1 VSALEK
7 AVFLHHLQ
15 PIAQGE
21 DVMDDQQ
28 LQALSALIGEKLKQR
43 NATVTCAESC
53 TGGWIAKVFTDIS
66 GSSAWFERGF
76 VTYSNE
82 AKQQLVE
89 VKADSLAQYGAVSDA
104 VVREMAL
111 GARKAAHA
119 DYAISVSGIAG
130 PDGDS
135 DEKSVGTV
143 WFGFAGPQD
152 NVLTFKQHFNG
163 DRDAVR
169 RQSVA
174 WALQKLYGEFLTN

>member
-1 VSALEK
+1 MVSDLEK

-15 PIAQGE
+15 PTAKGRIA
-21 DVMDDQQ
+21 MDDQQ
-28 LQALSALIGEKLKQR
+28 LQALSAQIGEKLKQR

-76 VTYSNE
+76 VTYSNQ
-82 AKQQLVE
+82 AKQQMVS
-89 VKADSLAQYGAVSDA
+89 VQAASLLQYGAVSDV

-111 GARKAAHA
+111 GARRAAHA

-130 PDGDS
+130 P
-135 DEKSVGTV
+135 
-143 WFGFAGPQD
+143 QD
-152 NVLTFKQHFNG
+152 NVLTFQQHFSG